1 MELNRVR
8 TFCMHLQA
16 YQPAVFGEN
25 ESTDLRAELMFHR
38 INR

>member
-1 MELNRVR
+1 MELSRVR
-8 TFCMHLQA
+8 TFCTHPQD
-16 YQPAVFGEN
+16 YQPAVFEEN